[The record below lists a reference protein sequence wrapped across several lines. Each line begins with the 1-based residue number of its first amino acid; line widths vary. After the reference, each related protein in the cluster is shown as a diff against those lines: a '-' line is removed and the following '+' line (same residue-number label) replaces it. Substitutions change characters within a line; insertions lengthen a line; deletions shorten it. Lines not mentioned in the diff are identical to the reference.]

1 VQRVTLLLSAFLLLS
16 AAAAVGRVQVA
27 ADPNTLYPLLIDSPA
42 VATLAGLLSHDN
54 TDIAVEVMDLLQ
66 ELTDAGEEGSSK
78 MWFRVAL

>member
-1 VQRVTLLLSAFLLLS
+1 MS
-16 AAAAVGRVQVA
+16 AAAAAAGAPQVA

-66 ELTDAGEEGSSK
+66 ELTDAGGDRLWSCGGCLEMIYHLLRAQE
-78 MWFRVAL
+78 